1 MRLLAVFLLVACE
14 PPPAPRV
21 TTADETP
28 LGRGR
33 PAPKVTSGE
42 LAGMGD
48 FVHVVEP
55 GPIPTTALQPWLIAG
70 SYRAW
75 SHEATRHPSSGP
87 HAEQVVTY
95 LSPSLEESLRTKAK
109 THPLR
114 AAAVKE
120 LFKGGRHV
128 GWAVSVK
135 TSPESASGKNW
146 FWYEVLS
153 TSPTAKAAYEGTGIE
168 ICRDCH
174 TENGGIDQVLTD
186 FPLH

>member
-1 MRLLAVFLLVACE
+1 MFLVVACE

-21 TTADETP
+21 AAADETP

-33 PAPKVTSGE
+33 PRTTVTPGE
-42 LAGMGD
+42 LEGMQD
-48 FVHVVEP
+48 FVRVV
-55 GPIPTTALQPWLIAG
+55 GPAPEQTIPTTALQPWLIAG

-95 LSPSLEESLRTKAK
+95 LSPSLEESLRAKAK

-120 LFKGGRHV
+120 LFKGGTHV

-135 TSPESASGKNW
+135 TSPESVSGKNW

-174 TENGGIDQVLTD
+174 TENGSIDQVLTD
-186 FPLH
+186 FPLR